1 MITIGRRKSEVEL
14 QRKEF
19 EKRCQ
24 DAQRE
29 VINHSRPPGD
39 EKKAWI
45 FETVCAPSGNYV
57 TRLKSSLFYWGAVAV
72 LAIGIFLL
80 SREVFVG
87 AILVLTLAP
96 CLLIYPL
103 IRFFFGGKDSLAAA
117 VITFVVEEFLKREIG
132 KAADRSTNRKRH

>member
-1 MITIGRRKSEVEL
+1 MITIRRRKSEVEL
-14 QRKEF
+14 RRKEF
-19 EKRCQ
+19 ENRCQ

-29 VINHSRPPGD
+29 VINRSRPPGD

-45 FETVCAPSGNYV
+45 FETIRAPSGNYV
-57 TRLKSSLFYWGAVAV
+57 TRLKSSLFYWGAAAG
-72 LAIGIFLL
+72 LGIGIFLL

-87 AILVLTLAP
+87 AFLVLTLTP
-96 CLLIYPL
+96 CLLLYPL

-117 VITFVVEEFLKREIG
+117 ATTFVVEELLKREIG